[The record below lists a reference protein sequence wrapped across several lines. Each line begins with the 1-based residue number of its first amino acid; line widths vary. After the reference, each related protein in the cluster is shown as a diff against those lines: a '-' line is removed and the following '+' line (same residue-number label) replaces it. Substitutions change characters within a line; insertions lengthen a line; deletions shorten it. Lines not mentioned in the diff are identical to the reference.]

1 MNRTMLIT
9 SIVLLIASGA
19 FAQSDE
25 EILETLRTSVAE
37 VYLEQLPSDLPES
50 FLNSGL
56 SAIDKERIVEQLA
69 NDGAACFV
77 EAVVGYVALNDV
89 PLSDFVA
96 DGVVSFDNDS
106 GNEFEQ
112 LLAPCILAARQAA
125 GLSK

>member
-1 MNRTMLIT
+1 MNPTILIT
-9 SIVLLIASGA
+9 SIALFIASGA

-25 EILETLRTSVAE
+25 EILETLRTSITE
-37 VYLEQLPSDLPES
+37 NYLEQLPNDLPES

-56 SAIDKERIVEQLA
+56 SPMDKERLVRQLA

-77 EAVVGYVALNDV
+77 DAVVGYAALNDV

-96 DGVVSFDNDS
+96 DGLVSFDGDS
-106 GNEFEQ
+106 GIEFEQ

-125 GLSK
+125 GLRK

>member
-9 SIVLLIASGA
+9 SIVLFIASGA

-25 EILETLRTSVAE
+25 EILETLRTSVTE
-37 VYLEQLPSDLPES
+37 VYLEGLPNELPES

-56 SAIDKERIVEQLA
+56 SPMDKERIVRQLA
-69 NDGAACFV
+69 NDCASCFV
-77 EAVVGYVALNDV
+77 DAVVGYAALNDV

-96 DGVVSFDNDS
+96 DGVVSFDRDS
-106 GNEFEQ
+106 GSEFEQ

-125 GLSK
+125 GLS